1 LTRISKAI
9 IQLAT
14 GGQNSDL
21 AKFEQEYFIMNGGSP
36 NPDLQ
41 AFLQDPTGKTS
52 ALTDGK
58 AAQA

>member
-1 LTRISKAI
+1 M
-9 IQLAT
+9 AT
-14 GGQNSDL
+14 GGQASDL
-21 AKFEQEYFIMNGGSP
+21 AKLEQQYFIKNGGSP

-41 AFLQDPTGKTS
+41 AFLKDPTGKTS